1 MPSLQRWLL
10 VYRGSMRILAIGK
23 KHDTSLVAAIEDYQK
38 RLRPPFAVAWE
49 LLPYS
54 SKRDDDARR
63 DESRALLQKIS
74 PRDYV
79 ILLDETGVQYD
90 SPALARTLES
100 VVSRQSVVL
109 VIGGAYGVDAEL
121 KRRANMIWSLSKL
134 VFPHMLVRLLLIE
147 QLYRAQEICRGGPY
161 HHV

>member
-1 MPSLQRWLL
+1 
-10 VYRGSMRILAIGK
+10 MRILAIGK
-23 KHDTSLVAAIEDYQK
+23 KHDTSLVSAIESYQK
-38 RLRPPFAVAWE
+38 RLRPPFSVTWE

-54 SKRDDDARR
+54 SKQGDEARR

-90 SPALARTLES
+90 SPTLARTLES
-100 VVSRQSVVL
+100 AASRQPVVL
-109 VIGGAYGVDAEL
+109 IIGGAYGVDAEL
-121 KRRANMIWSLSKL
+121 KQRADMVWSLSKL

-147 QLYRAQEICRGGPY
+147 QLYRAQEICKGGPY
-161 HHV
+161 HHL